1 MAAVNV
7 QLSGAGFANRD
18 ANVRLV
24 NSATGQVIERKPFLD
39 GSLLVRDVDP
49 GLWQMTVS
57 HLNLVTPIDQRVIRV
72 FPQVQPTL
80 VPVTISPDL
89 FRDSPIRDLPN
100 ADLSPVQQSATDVRD
115 RLRPVLGKSPGEAIR
130 AEDWNVLVA
139 GVSDLATTVLS
150 LTSLVSPKGHDHPE
164 IAEKIS
170 EVQDNLRRFSQAY
183 GNSLVE
189 LRREIETEVLRRNVN
204 DVLALGQATEDT
216 RARITDRITALE
228 NSLQSDTTVFTQNLT
243 TTGSLLLNEV
253 NSMAVAQGSAGN
265 AFLANASVQK
275 VSAVARQYVDSG
287 TQTSGEAE
295 LTTYQKTSAVSGGMK
310 FTTIVRS

>member
-18 ANVRLV
+18 ASVRLV

-57 HLNLVTPIDQRVIRV
+57 HPNLVTPIEQRVIRI
-72 FPQVQPTL
+72 FPQVPPTL

-89 FRDSPIRDLPN
+89 FRDNPIRDIPD
-100 ADLSPVQQSATDVRD
+100 ADLSPVQQTATDVRD

-139 GVSDLATTVLS
+139 GVSDLATAVLS

-164 IAEKIS
+164 IAEKIG
-170 EVQDNLRRFSQAY
+170 EVQDNLRRFSQAF

-253 NSMAVAQGSAGN
+253 NSMAVAQGAAGN

-275 VSAVARQYVDSG
+275 VVAVARQYVDSG

>member
-18 ANVRLV
+18 ATVKLV
-24 NSATGQVIERKPFLD
+24 NTSTGQVILRKPFLD

-49 GLWQMTVS
+49 GLWQMTVT
-57 HLNLVTPIDQRVIRV
+57 HPNLVTPIDQRQIRI
-72 FPQVQPTL
+72 FPQLTPTL

-89 FRDSPIRDLPN
+89 FRDNPIRDIPD
-100 ADLSPVQQSATDVRD
+100 ADLGPVQQTATDVRD
-115 RLRPVLGKSPGEAIR
+115 RLRPLLGKSPGEAIR
-130 AEDWNVLVA
+130 AEDWNVLVGA
-139 GVSDLATTVLS
+139 LTDLATAT
-150 LTSLVSPKGHDHPE
+150 LTLTGLVSPKGHDHPE
-164 IAEKIS
+164 IAEKIG
-170 EVQDNLRRFSQAY
+170 EVQDNLRRFAQSY

-204 DVLALGQATEDT
+204 DVLALGQATEDS

-243 TTGSLLLNEV
+243 TTGSLLLTEV
-253 NSMAVAQGSAGN
+253 NTMAVAQGAAGN
-265 AFLANASVQK
+265 AFLANAAVQK
-275 VSAVARQYVDSG
+275 VNAVARQYVDAG

-295 LTTYQKTSAVSGGMK
+295 LNTYQKTSAVSGGMK